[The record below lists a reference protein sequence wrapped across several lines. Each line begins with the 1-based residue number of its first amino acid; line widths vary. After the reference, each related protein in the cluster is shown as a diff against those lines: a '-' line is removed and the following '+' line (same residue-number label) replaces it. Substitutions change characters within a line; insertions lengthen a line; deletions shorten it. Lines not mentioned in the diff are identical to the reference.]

1 MSTIGNI
8 TSTDTDLVAAAAAV
22 IDVPKAAPPD
32 SFVLHAPL
40 ELLAR
45 ALLLERVPA
54 DARPQARA
62 RIEWLA
68 DKYAAAGPPMDPVP
82 EPKEVDPD
90 DMVVSL
96 AAAGHAPILFSLRPR
111 VPAVPA
117 TFGARLVATE
127 LARNPDW
134 VLSWPRAR
142 RTDGAGSGD
151 LAERLAA
158 PRSPGDPGSD
168 FIFPTMSLTERSGL
182 SAEVLDAP
190 LRGMSTDAARQ
201 ILLRVAAQSMLQDN
215 RDAAPYGWT
224 HCLTMPQAALL
235 APDSGA
241 DPTIAVGVAAT
252 YVLGFRSTL
261 GRVRLDPAWI
271 PPRDT
276 AAGRVWWAHEDE
288 LAGLVDELVS
298 YGAVH
303 ADAHVAKY
311 TLACLDATAADP
323 DAGRLFLA
331 AAAHLHDYWQSAP

>member
-1 MSTIGNI
+1 MSTTGNT
-8 TSTDTDLVAAAAAV
+8 TSTDTDLFAAAAAV

-45 ALLLERVPA
+45 VLLLERVPA
-54 DARPQARA
+54 DARAQARA

-68 DKYAAAGPPMDPVP
+68 DKYAAAGPGMDPVP
-82 EPKEVDPD
+82 DPDDVDPD

-127 LARNPDW
+127 LARYPDW
-134 VLSWPRAR
+134 SLSWPRTR
-142 RTDGAGSGD
+142 QTDGVGSGD

-190 LRGMSTDAARQ
+190 LRGMTTEEARR

-235 APDSGA
+235 SPHSGA
-241 DPTIAVGVAAT
+241 DPAIAVGVAAT

-261 GRVRLDPAWI
+261 GRVRLDQAWTPA
-271 PPRDT
+271 RDT
-276 AAGRVWWAHEDE
+276 AAGRVWWAHDDE
-288 LAGLVDELVS
+288 LPGLVDELVT
-298 YGAVH
+298 YGAIH
-303 ADAHVAKY
+303 TDAHVAKY

-323 DAGRLFLA
+323 EAGRLFLA
-331 AAAHLHDYWQSAP
+331 AAAHLHDWWK